1 MSENFSANALSKHS
15 VHNLLEAG
23 EVCACD
29 KIVVHLVFGKNV
41 GDLLVNVCHDGF
53 ELSVHLPLP
62 TRTVFRCSE
71 TFPDRRPQRRP
82 R

>member
-53 ELSVHLPLP
+53 ELSVHFLCRPGQSFAVLM
-62 TRTVFRCSE
+62 
-71 TFPDRRPQRRP
+71 TFPDR
-82 R
+82 